1 MHLAFSDPL
10 YGGKLQYPEVSKSDE
25 ANKYVKIQV
34 LNKNYLYNLDET
46 LKLGKLSVNGEIAR
60 NTYRIRGDKYTAY
73 AFFTPISGTGK
84 APCAALI
91 VPPHGLNEASFIQR
105 RKNSLYPN
113 TQENILNVVSS
124 MCDSSVVMKPN
135 NDYISIHSKGK
146 KLRHVYFSRIA
157 HKLYPESTRGAYY
170 IANVAVFVKSFKR
183 KYEKVFLL
191 GLSEG
196 TKVAQ
201 VAAVLSEPDIAV
213 LASGFS
219 AAKGKA
225 IVDGEA
231 IYTIGFENNVYFLP
245 DFPNMLQSTPT
256 KFVYAFG
263 RREEGIEGGEAVTGF
278 TCKKFSKYG
287 KVRCILH
294 DGGHGFPAREISR
307 LIAEEFGR

>member
-1 MHLAFSDPL
+1 LKKIFIIILIVAPVFAWGFVSGKKGVFPHNLLLETRYAIWSFVDPDSNWMHLAFSDPL

-124 MCDSSVVMKPN
+124 
-135 NDYISIHSKGK
+135 
-146 KLRHVYFSRIA
+146 
-157 HKLYPESTRGAYY
+157 
-170 IANVAVFVKSFKR
+170 
-183 KYEKVFLL
+183 
-191 GLSEG
+191 
-196 TKVAQ
+196 
-201 VAAVLSEPDIAV
+201 
-213 LASGFS
+213 
-219 AAKGKA
+219 
-225 IVDGEA
+225 
-231 IYTIGFENNVYFLP
+231 
-245 DFPNMLQSTPT
+245 
-256 KFVYAFG
+256 
-263 RREEGIEGGEAVTGF
+263 
-278 TCKKFSKYG
+278 
-287 KVRCILH
+287 
-294 DGGHGFPAREISR
+294 
-307 LIAEEFGR
+307 